1 MRGLQLLRLKRC
13 GLGESDMLTGI
24 LGDEHSLPCGAVG
37 LLLVTPGT
45 VIYVLVTWFLGSSGI
60 PTSVTL
66 CALPSA
72 ASADLSGT
80 VRAATGCTFHWFK
93 ARFIRAFRTDS
104 VQQPPLADI
113 LSRQVE
119 AVYKLVSEPDAEVP
133 KEQTWECTKS
143 VTNVTSFL
151 LKRTNGKIDCG

>member
-1 MRGLQLLRLKRC
+1 M
-13 GLGESDMLTGI
+13 
-24 LGDEHSLPCGAVG
+24 G

-45 VIYVLVTWFLGSSGI
+45 VIYVLVIWFLGSSGI

-143 VTNVTSFL
+143 LTNVTSFL
-151 LKRTNGKIDCG
+151 LTTNEREDLLRVESERDNYAGTKLAVRKGSQF